1 MYRVCVNP
9 LKRSFG
15 GKNPLRRVL
24 IPGAFKRAAKGKD
37 KTRKPMQPIPLQ
49 KKPLR
54 SQVSEL
60 TDIVAKTMKERD
72 AMRAYAIK
80 SKNKTRKQL
89 QRILLP
95 RLKALEKQVSGYM
108 RINSD
113 LIAENEALRAYI
125 TRLLS

>member
-15 GKNPLRRVL
+15 GKNPLRRV
-24 IPGAFKRAAKGKD
+24 R
-37 KTRKPMQPIPLQ
+37 
-49 KKPLR
+49 
-54 SQVSEL
+54 
-60 TDIVAKTMKERD
+60 
-72 AMRAYAIK
+72 
-80 SKNKTRKQL
+80 KNKTRKQL

>member
-15 GKNPLRRVL
+15 GKNPLRSVR
-24 IPGAFKRAAKGKD
+24 
-37 KTRKPMQPIPLQ
+37 
-49 KKPLR
+49 
-54 SQVSEL
+54 
-60 TDIVAKTMKERD
+60 
-72 AMRAYAIK
+72 
-80 SKNKTRKQL
+80 KNKTRKQL

-125 TRLLS
+125 TRDSRLIAEYIEKIFVLQAVLRAEGFRVSLRSFRGADAQ